1 MSRKNTVGKRF
12 TLCPGVSSSPALF
25 SNALGLV
32 TFNGS
37 DTLIF
42 DSITTTNVQ
51 IPEESPLG
59 SLVWFV
65 SEGNV
70 TINSWTSRNSACPGA
85 SQHGII
91 NFDSVNTDHISFH
104 NADALCSPICLTIN
118 GASNSVE
125 ISNSTFQY
133 DHDRPVLVNAS
144 IAAVW
149 ANLTGTLVVT
159 NSKFTE
165 FTTDYGALSVHATNV
180 TISGCS
186 FTRNAANTAGG
197 ALFITGT
204 GRWGALGPQET
215 AQGLNSI
222 PAADSGWV
230 WVKDSIFSGNSVH
243 GKGGGGAL
251 DIVNMG
257 NIIINS
263 SKFDQNQ
270 AITPGDG
277 GSIHI
282 MGTTLQHANILINNT
297 AITGG
302 NGSCNVL
309 LESVG
314 CVGMKDLVVQDNLGI
329 GMCVHDVM
337 GGCSFEDPIWTF
349 GCGSD
354 SGCGPMPLDFDS
366 IGMPPNV
373 SAEIPLFSEHS
384 AYGSFTAIYDAG
396 YSSDKVS
403 GGMSDMTS
411 GAVQDSQDL
420 CIDIRSSVFK
430 NNTVETLND
439 SNPFMGGAGLEIK
452 DAQLVLIAHS
462 VFEDN
467 VGAQGAGV
475 HLDACPSTLIWSC
488 SFENN
493 TATYEGGAVANVNSN
508 GQGVLLGAS
517 NLTHNSGRYCAMLQ
531 YH

>member
-1 MSRKNTVGKRF
+1 MV
-12 TLCPGVSSSPALF
+12 
-25 SNALGLV
+25 
-32 TFNGS
+32 
-37 DTLIF
+37 F
-42 DSITTTNVQ
+42 DRITTTNVQ
-51 IPEESPLG
+51 IPEESLLG
-59 SLVWFV
+59 SLIWFV

-70 TINSWTSRNSACPGA
+70 TINSWTSIDSACSGA

-91 NFDSVNTDHISFH
+91 NFDSVNTGQISLH
-104 NADALCSPICLTIN
+104 NANALCSPTCLTIS
-118 GASNSVE
+118 GASTSVE
-125 ISNSTFQY
+125 ISNSTFQN
-133 DHDRPVLVNAS
+133 DQDRPALVS
-144 IAAVW
+144 ISTAAVW
-149 ANLTGTLVVT
+149 ANVTGTLKVT
-159 NSKFTE
+159 SSNFTE
-165 FTTDYGALSVHATNV
+165 FNTNYGALSVHATNV

-186 FTRNAANTAGG
+186 FAKNTADTAGG
-197 ALFITGT
+197 ALFITGE

-215 AQGLNSI
+215 AQGSNSI

-230 WVKDSIFSGNSVH
+230 WIKDSIFSGNSVH

-257 NIIINS
+257 NIIING

-282 MGTTLQHANILINNT
+282 VGTTLQHANILINNT

-314 CVGMKDLVVQDNLGI
+314 CIGTKDVVIQDNLGI
-329 GMCVHDVM
+329 GMCMHDVK

-349 GCGSD
+349 GCGSE

-373 SAEIPLFSEHS
+373 SAEIPQFAQFS

-396 YSSDKVS
+396 YVSDKVS
-403 GGMSDMTS
+403 NSTSDAAS
-411 GAVQDSQDL
+411 GAVQNTQDL

-430 NNTVETLND
+430 TNTAETLNN
-439 SNPFMGGAGLEIK
+439 SNPFLGGAGLEIQT
-452 DAQLVLIAHS
+452 AQLVLIAHS
-462 VFEDN
+462 VFEN
-467 VGAQGAGV
+467 NIGAQGAGV

-488 SFENN
+488 SFDNN
-493 TATYEGGAVANVNSN
+493 TATYEGGAIANVNSN

-517 NLTHNSGRYCAMLQ
+517 NLTHNSGGHCCMLVHHTNH
-531 YH
+531 YVAFHHCL